1 MAKGGRRRQSG
12 KVTWPGYSEIL
23 PRHIKQ
29 IGRNEPCPCGSEKKY
44 KDCHA
49 KDGSAYLEKLA
60 LEEDKVRLK
69 AARIQMKKDG
79 VPWYKRIFYRT

>member
-1 MAKGGRRRQSG
+1 MAKGGRRRQSS
-12 KVTWPGYSEIL
+12 KVTWPGFTEIL

-29 IGRNEPCPCGSEKKY
+29 IGRNEPCPCGSGNKY

-60 LEEDKVRLK
+60 LGEDKIRLK

-79 VPWYKRIFYRT
+79 VPWYKRIFFRT